1 MLNKKYITNKKNNG
15 NIPNIK
21 DERTRYVP
29 IGCGVCIECLKQ
41 KANQWNIRLNEEY
54 KSNNIAQF
62 VTLTFSEEKIKELS
76 EKYTKLNTGIL
87 TDPHQNNEL
96 AIFAVRYFLER
107 WREKHKK
114 SIKHWLVTELGHN
127 GTERIHLHGLM
138 WTKEKDEI
146 EKIWQYGWVFIGNYV
161 NESTINYIIKYITK
175 IDTKHKWFR
184 PKILCSPGIGA
195 NYTHSHNFKLKKFNQ
210 EKTDES
216 YNFKNGKKGSLPT
229 YYRNKIYSEDEREK
243 LWIQRLNK
251 EERWVRGTKIDIS
264 KGLDE
269 YCKIRDYHRERNVAM
284 GYGHIDTNEKN
295 IKKIYQILKK

>member
-107 WREKHKK
+107 WRKKH
-114 SIKHWLVTELGHN
+114 
-127 GTERIHLHGLM
+127 
-138 WTKEKDEI
+138 
-146 EKIWQYGWVFIGNYV
+146 
-161 NESTINYIIKYITK
+161 
-175 IDTKHKWFR
+175 
-184 PKILCSPGIGA
+184 
-195 NYTHSHNFKLKKFNQ
+195 
-210 EKTDES
+210 
-216 YNFKNGKKGSLPT
+216 
-229 YYRNKIYSEDEREK
+229 
-243 LWIQRLNK
+243 
-251 EERWVRGTKIDIS
+251 
-264 KGLDE
+264 
-269 YCKIRDYHRERNVAM
+269 
-284 GYGHIDTNEKN
+284 
-295 IKKIYQILKK
+295 

>member
-1 MLNKKYITNKKNNG
+1 MCLYPRLMVNKKYTRTKKNGG
-15 NIPNIK
+15 NVPIIK

-29 IGCGVCIECLKQ
+29 IGCGICIECLKQ
-41 KANQWNIRLNEEY
+41 KANSWNIRLQEEF

-107 WREKHKK
+107 WRKKHKK

-146 EKIWQYGWVFIGNYV
+146 EKIWQHV
-161 NESTINYIIKYITK
+161 S
-175 IDTKHKWFR
+175 
-184 PKILCSPGIGA
+184 
-195 NYTHSHNFKLKKFNQ
+195 
-210 EKTDES
+210 
-216 YNFKNGKKGSLPT
+216 
-229 YYRNKIYSEDEREK
+229 
-243 LWIQRLNK
+243 
-251 EERWVRGTKIDIS
+251 
-264 KGLDE
+264 
-269 YCKIRDYHRERNVAM
+269 
-284 GYGHIDTNEKN
+284 
-295 IKKIYQILKK
+295 